1 MKKCIIF
8 GAGATGQKIID
19 NIENYNIIGIVDNDK
34 NKWDKRIYNNMYIKN
49 PNYLKEVDFDRVI
62 VSSLVGYKDI
72 ISQLKTMGISNEKID
87 TSFIDSDIFIDARSA
102 FLKQFS
108 SLCESVEGAV
118 AEAGVFQG
126 EFAKEINKVF
136 SDRILYL
143 FDTFEGFDKR
153 DIINEFNVEN
163 KEVKSIVVGHFSSTS
178 EELVLSKLPF
188 IDKCIIKKGFFPDT
202 TVGLEDEKFCFVN
215 LDMDLYRPTLEGLRF
230 FYPRINEGGCILIHD
245 YFSDIYP
252 NVKKAVK
259 DFEVEQNIK
268 LKKLPIGD
276 KLSIAII
283 V

>member
-19 NIENYNIIGIVDNDK
+19 TIENCKIIEVIDNDK
-34 NKWDKRIYNNMYIKN
+34 DKWGNKFYDDIIIKN
-49 PNYLKEVDFDRVI
+49 PNYLKKINFDKVI
-62 VSSLVGYKDI
+62 VASLIGYKDI
-72 ISQLKTMGISNEKID
+72 VKQLKDMGISNEKID
-87 TSFIDSDIFIDARSA
+87 ISFIDRDIFIDARHV
-102 FLKQFS
+102 FLNQFAS
-108 SLCESVEGAV
+108 ICEDIKGAV

-126 EFAKEINKVF
+126 DFAKEINKAF
-136 SDRILYL
+136 SDRTFYL

-153 DIINEFNVEN
+153 DIIIEFNQKNKDIKPIVE
-163 KEVKSIVVGHFSSTS
+163 GHFSSTS

-188 IDKCIIKKGFFPDT
+188 VDKCIIKKGVFPDT
-202 TVGLEDEKFCFVN
+202 TLGLENEKFCFVN
-215 LDMDLYRPTLEGLRF
+215 LDMDLYKPTLDGLRF
-230 FYPRINEGGCILIHD
+230 FYPRMSEGGCILIHD

-259 DFEVEQNIK
+259 DFEVEKNIK

-276 KLSIAII
+276 KLSIAVI